1 MFEKQIIDK
10 ILNAWSRD
18 QAHPYR
24 DRKQKPL
31 PDPQDVRVIIETA
44 FLASLKREE
53 GKPITFCITLLSKD
67 CVMEECSSGRKQ
79 VIMTFEQSLPFSQ
92 ESITKI
98 SPAFDSTTT
107 SLIVAPG
114 NDRSSDY
121 EIWGAMFYGPSL
133 KPLEE
138 IPVGIEGLTLF
149 RPDVMMVTAIA
160 PGSLL
165 ISRGSLL
172 IGRFLYGDFV
182 KSTPTPFY
190 SKAMGNYTI
199 ETIKDNEGFKRF
211 QNHYWQVHTD
221 TLNYLLSEVSVRGH
235 GGIIVILPNS
245 KVEEYKKLVLAKYS
259 FEEKLNSEAL
269 LIRVLDSSKSED
281 ISFIMAMNRRF
292 SERLDLLA
300 QLACIDGALII
311 SSNLNLIS
319 FGSTLIARK
328 WDRNILIG
336 PDGFGGGGENWD
348 ASKWGTKH
356 NSAINFVGAC
366 PGSIAFVIS
375 QDGPVRGFVKKD
387 EETVLCW
394 PDCLVSMFV

>member
-182 KSTPTPFY
+182 ESTPTPFY
-190 SKAMGNYTI
+190 SKAMGNYII
-199 ETIKDNEGFKRF
+199 ETINDSPEKRWGLTP
-211 QNHYWQVHTD
+211 QTH
-221 TLNYLLSEVSVRGH
+221 
-235 GGIIVILPNS
+235 
-245 KVEEYKKLVLAKYS
+245 VLG
-259 FEEKLNSEAL
+259 
-269 LIRVLDSSKSED
+269 V
-281 ISFIMAMNRRF
+281 
-292 SERLDLLA
+292 
-300 QLACIDGALII
+300 
-311 SSNLNLIS
+311 
-319 FGSTLIARK
+319 
-328 WDRNILIG
+328 
-336 PDGFGGGGENWD
+336 
-348 ASKWGTKH
+348 
-356 NSAINFVGAC
+356 
-366 PGSIAFVIS
+366 
-375 QDGPVRGFVKKD
+375 
-387 EETVLCW
+387 
-394 PDCLVSMFV
+394 